1 MKFVHISDLHL
12 DSPFSILSERL
23 DIGEQRRVEQCMVL
37 KKVTEYIKENGIEFL
52 FISGDLYEN
61 KYIKKSTIE
70 YINSLFNEISNT
82 KIFISP
88 GNHDP
93 YIKGSPYDLFEFA
106 PNVHIFKSRNLE
118 KYDDG
123 DVIIYGSAFTD
134 FYRDNN
140 PLNCDLKIERE
151 KTNILV
157 LHCDLNGAKNKNEMS
172 YLPIYESTLKSLKFD
187 YCALGHIHKKY
198 ISNDSTIVY
207 PGSLVSLGF
216 DELGEHGMVVGEI
229 NVSSINTQF
238 IKVDNREFVEKLIDV
253 SDFSSIVSLIQYINT
268 QQYIDI
274 NFYKI
279 ILAGRRD
286 FDIDIKTIVNS
297 IEHTNI
303 LKIEDKTCRSYDF
316 DKIIDE
322 PNLRGAFVRRLRK
335 LVENNEITQ
344 EQMDQMLEIGLEA
357 MN

>member
-1 MKFVHISDLHL
+1 MKFVHIADLHL

-23 DIGEQRRVEQCMVL
+23 DIGEQRRVEQCIAL
-37 KKVTEYIKENGIEFL
+37 KKVTEYIKENNIDYL

-61 KYIKKSTIE
+61 KYIKNSTIE
-70 YINSLFNEISNT
+70 YINSLFNDISNT

-93 YIKGSPYDLFEFA
+93 YIKESPYDLFEFA
-106 PNVHIFKSRNLE
+106 PNVHIFKSRDLE

-123 DVIIYGSAFTD
+123 DVVIYGSAFTD
-134 FYRDNN
+134 FYRDSN
-140 PLNCDLKIERE
+140 PLDCYVEINRE

-172 YLPIYESTLKSLKFD
+172 YLPIYESKLKSLKFD

-198 ISNDSTIVY
+198 ISDDNNIAY
-207 PGSLVSLGF
+207 PGSIVSLGF
-216 DELGEHGMVVGEI
+216 DELGEHGMIVGEI
-229 NVSSINTQF
+229 NDSGINTQF
-238 IKVDNREFVEKLIDV
+238 IKVDNREFVERLIDV
-253 SDFSSIVSLIQYINT
+253 SNFGSIVSLIQNINT
-268 QQYIDI
+268 QPYIDV

-279 ILAGRRD
+279 VLVGKRD

-297 IEHTNI
+297 IEHANI
-303 LKIEDKTCRSYDF
+303 LKIEDNTCRSYDF
-316 DKIIDE
+316 DKIISE
-322 PNLRGAFVRRLRK
+322 PNLRGAFVRRLK
-335 LVENNEITQ
+335 ELVENNEITQ
-344 EQMDQMLEIGLEA
+344 EQMDQILEIGLKA